1 MNYVHNLFA
10 IDKMGK
16 ICQLLNIF
24 TENNLTFIR
33 IIHKLLRISA
43 EITDLGFNDIIDY
56 LRIRDYFKNN
66 QYE

>member
-1 MNYVHNLFA
+1 MNYVHNLFV

-16 ICQLLNIF
+16 ICQLLNLF